1 VPAISHV
8 RSVAVPL
15 AAGLALL
22 VTAGPASAHQQWFVN
37 DPDAY
42 PVDLQAMLRPGVLIG
57 IAAAIAVTLVWR
69 AVAARLMVPELGF
82 FSPARRLTGLVPW
95 VSRLLAAHLGI
106 SLLILAF
113 DRAVLD
119 PGIHVPDGAGGT
131 LLLVPQA
138 VVGALL
144 IAGVLVRS
152 AAIAVMIAGPVLV
165 VLHGPEALFTLA
177 VLLGIAVYLF
187 LLPPR
192 LQDGGR
198 VEVDLAVLR
207 RATTALR
214 FGAGATLI
222 SLAVVEKLANPDM
235 ARAMLEEVPVLN
247 LLAPLGVTPDG
258 FAIFAGSVELLL
270 GLLIISGAL
279 PQVVALAAAIP
290 FTATLALFGSTE
302 LLGHLPVY
310 GVLLTLLVL
319 GSRADTSRV
328 VSGSPASSSR
338 RRATK
343 HGSAA
348 S

>member
-1 VPAISHV
+1 MRTWSIRSSTGRCGSPTLRTFRTSRSQHSRATPRARGTCWCAPTKASTPRSCSARGVSSSPSTTPRTNVLMFSSPSTSKGSRRRSWAHPAPVASARLWGDPGMDGAPAGHYGANHGPSNPSHHRSVRFARTRGVRPPLTPAPTARSLFVPAISHV

-152 AAIAVMIAGPVLV
+152 AAIAVMIAGS
-165 VLHGPEALFTLA
+165 
-177 VLLGIAVYLF
+177 
-187 LLPPR
+187 LP
-192 LQDGGR
+192 
-198 VEVDLAVLR
+198 
-207 RATTALR
+207 
-214 FGAGATLI
+214 
-222 SLAVVEKLANPDM
+222 
-235 ARAMLEEVPVLN
+235 ARK
-247 LLAPLGVTPDG
+247 
-258 FAIFAGSVELLL
+258 SV
-270 GLLIISGAL
+270 
-279 PQVVALAAAIP
+279 
-290 FTATLALFGSTE
+290 
-302 LLGHLPVY
+302 
-310 GVLLTLLVL
+310 
-319 GSRADTSRV
+319 
-328 VSGSPASSSR
+328 
-338 RRATK
+338 
-343 HGSAA
+343 
-348 S
+348 